1 MLKIKVDKNSSEVE
15 ATEKGKRLITES
27 VYAAIGLADVISR
40 VTGLSKEDSADFLA
54 FSVKAIAK
62 TNVQKYHHDVM
73 AAIPDEV
80 LNKILD
86 DKRGAGKDA

>member
-1 MLKIKVDKNSSEVE
+1 MLKIKVDKNSSEIE

-27 VYAAIGLADVISR
+27 VYAAVGLADVISS

-54 FSVKAIAK
+54 FSVKSIVK
-62 TNVQKYHHDVM
+62 TNKQKYHHDVM
-73 AAIPDEV
+73 VTIPDEV

-86 DKRGAGKDA
+86 DKRGAGDDA